1 MENSTFTRLAK
12 FGRLIKMSLIYT
24 IIGLLVAI
32 TIHEA
37 THAWMALK
45 LGDPTAKLNGR
56 LSLNPLAHLDPI
68 GSIMLVVAH
77 FGWGK
82 PVPVDWRNLK
92 NPSTDNFLIAIAGP
106 ISNFVL
112 AFILGFIFKVF
123 PDVPILSDILKNVVL
138 INVALGVFNLLP
150 IPPLDGSKVWH
161 LVLSDENFY
170 VLEEMGPYLLIA
182 VLVFSTFV
190 FSGMFNFI
198 FDIVQKLS
206 TIFLGAGGL

>member
-1 MENSTFTRLAK
+1 MPF
-12 FGRLIKMSLIYT
+12 IYT

-37 THAWMALK
+37 THAWMAFK

-68 GSIMLVVAH
+68 GSIMLLIAH

-92 NPSTDNFLIAIAGP
+92 NPSTDNFLIAVAGP

-112 AFILGFIFKVF
+112 AFILGFIFKIF

-150 IPPLDGSKVWH
+150 VPPLDGSKVWH

-206 TIFLGAGGL
+206 TIFLGVGGL

>member
-1 MENSTFTRLAK
+1 
-12 FGRLIKMSLIYT
+12 MSIVYT
-24 IIGLLVAI
+24 VIGLLVAI

-37 THAWMALK
+37 THAWTAFK
-45 LGDPTAKLNGR
+45 LGDPTAKLSGR

-68 GSIMLVVAH
+68 GSIMLIVAH

-92 NPSTDNFLIAIAGP
+92 NPSKDNFLIAVAGP

-112 AFILGFIFKVF
+112 AFILGFIFKIF
-123 PDVPILSDILKNVVL
+123 PDVPIMSDLIRNIVL

-150 IPPLDGSKVWH
+150 IPPLDGSKIWH
-161 LVLSDENFY
+161 LILSDENYF

-182 VLVFSTFV
+182 VLIFSTFV
-190 FSGMFNFI
+190 FSGIFNFV
-198 FDIVQKLS
+198 FDIVQKLVN
-206 TIFLGAGGL
+206 IFLGPSGL

>member
-1 MENSTFTRLAK
+1 
-12 FGRLIKMSLIYT
+12 MSIIYT
-24 IIGLLVAI
+24 VIGLLVAI

-37 THAWMALK
+37 THAWTAFK
-45 LGDPTAKLNGR
+45 LGDPTAKLSGR

-68 GSIMLVVAH
+68 GSIMLILAH

-92 NPSTDNFLIAIAGP
+92 NPSKDNFLIAVAGP

-112 AFILGFIFKVF
+112 AFILGFIFKIF
-123 PDVPILSDILKNVVL
+123 PDVPIMSDLIRNIVL

-150 IPPLDGSKVWH
+150 IPPLDGSKIWH
-161 LVLSDENFY
+161 LILSDENYF

-182 VLVFSTFV
+182 VLIFSTFV
-190 FSGMFNFI
+190 FSGIFNFV
-198 FDIVQKLS
+198 FDIVQKLAN
-206 TIFLGAGGL
+206 IFLGPSGL